1 VAFLEDDSGLRVR
14 LEGRAELLEAAVL
27 RYGALVGALK
37 SFRWKRRLQKL
48 SDVAR
53 AVAVDEEA
61 VDEALGFVA
70 RRAESEAWPRGP
82 VLAAAAE
89 AEALRGELRKR
100 VQRRLGDAA
109 PAPAPRGLGASLEDL
124 VELARASPQLVL
136 PGQRWEVACAALPA
150 QLAELQAAQRFGAS
164 LERVFNRP
172 MEPRGVLQVTPSD
185 WAEVEPA
192 WNDGVRALDEL
203 WRRVEA
209 LDLTGG
215 VGRML
220 RRKAKRPARP
230 EPKDGPTLL
239 VYAEYWRALA
249 ASRMEHIA
257 RTRVEPAVLRPG
269 EALLVFG
276 WLLRRQAQ
284 ADAALGLAPA
294 RAGLLELA
302 HLLSGSSHAP
312 AQERPWDA
320 LEALAARADSDAQDP
335 DWRRVRDALFILVR
349 VAATPTKW
357 LPPVHRKGAPAHA
370 SLHDAPLLELVKTLR
385 VHLGGPP
392 PTS

>member
-1 VAFLEDDSGLRVR
+1 MAYLEDDSGLRVR

-70 RRAESEAWPRGP
+70 RRAGTEAWPRGP
-82 VLAAAAE
+82 VLAAASE
-89 AEALRGELRKR
+89 AEALRGELRRR
-100 VQRRLGDAA
+100 VQRRLLDAA
-109 PAPAPRGLGASLEDL
+109 EAPRGLGASLERL
-124 VELARASPQLVL
+124 VELARASPQFVL
-136 PGQRWEVACAALPA
+136 PGHRWEVACAALPPR
-150 QLAELQAAQRFGAS
+150 LAELQAAQRFGAS
-164 LERVFNRP
+164 LEQVFNRP
-172 MEPRGVLQVTPSD
+172 MEPRGVLQVTPSA
-185 WAEVEPA
+185 WAEVEPG
-192 WNDGVRALDEL
+192 WSEGVRALDEL
-203 WRRVEA
+203 WRRVEG

-215 VGRML
+215 VARML
-220 RRKAKRPARP
+220 RRQARRPP
-230 EPKDGPTLL
+230 HLVEPGQGPTLL

-257 RTRVEPAVLRPG
+257 STRVEPAVLRPG

-276 WLLRRQAQ
+276 WLVRRQAQ
-284 ADAALGLAPA
+284 AGAALELPPA

-302 HLLSGSSHAP
+302 HLLSGSSHASP
-312 AQERPWDA
+312 RERPWDA
-320 LEALAARADSDAQDP
+320 LEALAARADADAEDR
-335 DWRRVRDALFILVR
+335 DWRRVRDALFVLVR
-349 VAATPTKW
+349 VAATPTRW
-357 LPPVHRKGAPAHA
+357 LPPVHRKDAPAHA
-370 SLHDAPLLELVKTLR
+370 NLHDAPLLELVKTLR

-392 PTS
+392 PAS